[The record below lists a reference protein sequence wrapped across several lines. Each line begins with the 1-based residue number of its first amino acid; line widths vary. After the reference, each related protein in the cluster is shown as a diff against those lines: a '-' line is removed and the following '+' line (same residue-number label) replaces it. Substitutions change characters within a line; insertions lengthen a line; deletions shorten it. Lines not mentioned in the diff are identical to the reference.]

1 MLPPAHTRRPSLA
14 AQSGQSIVE
23 FVLVL
28 PFLLVLLFGIIN
40 FGVAVNNQSDLNQVA
55 ANMARRLAVNSS
67 TSFNPTAEIKAQ
79 LAGSLKQAELDALI
93 VDIGLPDGGTPGGDR
108 AVCVKL
114 DFDRTILVIP
124 GFEGI
129 GPTLELDGKAAMRLE
144 APANWS
150 GYAGAVGK
158 SSACS

>member
-28 PFLLVLLFGIIN
+28 PFLLVLLFGIVD
-40 FGVAVNNQSDLNQVA
+40 FGMAVNSQSDLNQVA
-55 ANMARRLAVNSS
+55 ANTARRLAVNANSGLNPVTEAKADLDGTLPS
-67 TSFNPTAEIKAQ
+67 TVT
-79 LAGSLKQAELDALI
+79 
-93 VDIGLPDGGTPGGDR
+93 VDVSLPDGATPGNDR

-114 DFDRTILVIP
+114 TATRTIQIIP

-129 GPTLELDGKAAMRLE
+129 GPTLNLSGKAAMRLE
-144 APANWS
+144 MPANWS
-150 GYAGAVGK
+150 GYATAVNK
-158 SSACS
+158 TSACT